1 MFIISGSMKRKRTDF
16 GILDIDIQGTGEGR
30 GRSRRK
36 LSMASSWTLK
46 RRVGPGR
53 WITDVFLEIGI
64 FLDLTYCNSLKTF
77 LQVISAD

>member
-1 MFIISGSMKRKRTDF
+1 MFIISDSMKRKRTDF

-30 GRSRRK
+30 GRSSRK

-46 RRVGPGR
+46 RVGPGR

-64 FLDLTYCNSLKTF
+64 VLDLTCCNSLETF

>member
-1 MFIISGSMKRKRTDF
+1 MFIISDSMKRKRTDF

-30 GRSRRK
+30 GRSSRK

-53 WITDVFLEIGI
+53 
-64 FLDLTYCNSLKTF
+64 
-77 LQVISAD
+77 